1 MVEYLPAIRDIAI
14 SFAAVALPIGV
25 LYYAMRTAILQ
36 NRTLHYAEEF
46 RFRDRDSESHNRE
59 ILTEILRRLEASESF
74 QERRLQASLREF
86 IGVIS
91 DSIDSRLSAQA
102 GSLAA
107 SLAKIEQIQNPGRP
121 QIESRDQS
129 SERLAVAREIA
140 HALLTPLARIDA
152 ISRKA
157 KGTGGYARE
166 LESVGVAVR
175 ICFNYLNAFRNVS
188 HSDALS
194 DQTSAPFTTALKRA
208 ATIYVEQAAKDVK
221 IRTVGLPNITGI
233 ANYFVMASV
242 LPLIENA
249 IDASRTGDEVV
260 IDVSED
266 ISHIVVDVTNKIYAK
281 FPGKKA
287 FEIGYTTKKGSGAHE
302 GLGLGIVKSLVGS
315 VGGEV
320 SFETKTDKITFSVRL
335 PRRK

>member
-14 SFAAVALPIGV
+14 SFAAIALPIGA
-25 LYYAMRTAILQ
+25 LFYLARSAMVQ
-36 NRTLHYAEEF
+36 NRTLHYVEEF
-46 RFRDRDSESHNRE
+46 RFRDRDSDSYNRE
-59 ILTEILRRLEASESF
+59 ILSEILRRLEASESF
-74 QERRLQASLREF
+74 QERRLQASLRDF

-91 DSIDSRLSAQA
+91 EAIDSRLSAQA

-107 SLAKIEQIQNPGRP
+107 SLAKIEQIQKPDRP

-157 KGTGGYARE
+157 KGTSGYARE

-188 HSDALS
+188 HSDTPS
-194 DQTSAPFTTALKRA
+194 DQSAPFTTALERA

-221 IRTVGLPNITGI
+221 VRTVGTPSVTGI
-233 ANYFVMASV
+233 ADYFVMASV

-249 IDASRTGDEVV
+249 IDASQAGDEVV

-266 ISHIVVDVTNKIYAK
+266 PGHIFVDVTNNIYAK

-287 FEIGYTTKKGSGAHE
+287 FELGYTTKSGHGSHE
-302 GLGLGIVKSLVGS
+302 GLGLGIVKSLVSS

-320 SFETKTDKITFSVRL
+320 SFETKAGKITFSVRL